1 MYPNSLNGFAQLGP
15 RPMNAPMGQ
24 PQNQGPLPPHM
35 GQPSVAVPHH
45 TQPMGR
51 PQGLGQWAA
60 NQGYTGPTG
69 QALQDARA

>member
-1 MYPNSLNGFAQLGP
+1 MYPNTLNGFAQLGP
-15 RPMNAPMGQ
+15 RPMNAPMG
-24 PQNQGPLPPHM
+24 PQQGNTGPLPPNM
-35 GQPSVAVPHH
+35 QPQSP
-45 TQPMGR
+45 QQS